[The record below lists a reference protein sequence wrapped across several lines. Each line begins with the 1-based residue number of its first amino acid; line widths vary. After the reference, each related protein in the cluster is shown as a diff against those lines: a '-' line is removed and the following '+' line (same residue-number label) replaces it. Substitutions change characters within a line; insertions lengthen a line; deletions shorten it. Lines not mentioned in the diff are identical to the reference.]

1 MRRPLPI
8 ALGCAFAAA
17 LVYGI
22 ALHTTAGGHADAAVL
37 DAFARLRAGW
47 LDGLA
52 TDLVRF
58 LDPAP
63 YLLLGA
69 ALVAI
74 ALARGLPRHAVVVVG
89 VLGGAA
95 LTSQL
100 LKPALA
106 VARPW
111 ETWSASEIVGG
122 SWPSGHTTAA
132 VALAL
137 CVTLV
142 VPGRP
147 ARIAAAAFAI
157 AVAGCLVLLGTHW
170 PSDVLGGACVA
181 VAWFALGVAALPY
194 VRVPAVSPRAV
205 RALVLAGAGAVLVAA
220 AARPDGTASFVQNHT
235 TVTAAAGLLAAACAV
250 LLLQR
255 PRVPRRG

>member
-8 ALGCAFAAA
+8 ALGCAVVAA
-17 LVYGI
+17 LVYVV

-37 DAFARLRAGW
+37 DAFARLRSDRVDA
-47 LDGLA
+47 LA

-69 ALVAI
+69 ALGAI
-74 ALARGLPRHAVVVVG
+74 ALARGRARQALVAAC

-100 LKPALA
+100 LKPLLA
-106 VARPW
+106 TARPW
-111 ETWSASEIVGG
+111 ETSSASQIADG

-137 CVTLV
+137 CVVLV
-142 VPGRP
+142 LPSRP
-147 ARIAAAAFAI
+147 VRLAAAAFAL
-157 AVAGCLVLLGTHW
+157 AVPCCLMVLGTHW
-170 PSDVLGGACVA
+170 PSDVLGGICIAG
-181 VAWFALGVAALPY
+181 AWFALGVAALPY
-194 VRVPAVSPRAV
+194 VRVPAVSR
-205 RALVLAGAGAVLVAA
+205 RALTWLVLTAAAAVLVAA
-220 AARPDGTASFVQNHT
+220 ATRPGSTAAFVQDHT
-235 TVTAAAGLLAAACAV
+235 TVAAAAVALAAACAV
-250 LLLQR
+250 LVAGRSLAQR
-255 PRVPRRG
+255 